1 MSTTDSP
8 KTQDKQAQFFAP
20 ERIDLNAS
28 YFERHVVRKLGAQ
41 WDGYTWYIEQDT
53 SLEPFYD
60 FLPSEEQQKIDLA
73 RSAMEAQAR
82 SIRGDTV
89 DRENFRESGQI
100 YLQGIA
106 ETLIEQGYQAKD
118 IEIKDYGIFQKLERG
133 SEEIT
138 LHLSQNNDQA
148 AIYRVSVSNKETL
161 KSAYSPWQNA
171 EITGKD
177 TAIEKTVA
185 YIAEQ
190 SPILA
195 VKRAQKT
202 AKAVKTEAAAEH
214 TAQERRF
221 IAVPYME
228 RFEAKGL
235 GARWDKDAKSWY
247 VPEGLAPE
255 PFAKWQQEAA
265 QTLQTAQSQ
274 TEQKQTAQTAT
285 AEHTAQARHYIDVP
299 YMERFEAKGLGARW
313 DKDAKSWYVPEG
325 LAPEPFAKWQA
336 EAEQTLQQAPQAAPQ
351 ETRQTLKKQTERTI
365 VANPQ
370 APPSKLHTKQ
380 TVEHIAPAQQAPNTD
395 QKFWQSFYQRYDE
408 AQMLDSIMADKPV
421 YLAVPYEDRHAAKTL
436 GAKWDKGNGSWYVP
450 AGIDKTPLQHYLPKL
465 AEVTGG
471 KDIRD
476 FVDAARSIGIQM
488 DGFDSTSRN
497 WQRLAIDGKHH
508 RHKDG
513 AVRLYDNTDGTIGGI
528 ARNLSTGAE
537 ITWSNRGAGKSSLG
551 KEHKIAL
558 KLNAE
563 LRQQAM
569 QEMRDTVAHLRGVD
583 AIMLYQQLPP
593 ARGDEAY
600 LKNKSMQHHSTLKR
614 LEDGT
619 VVMPILDAYRDH
631 EGQVRMQ
638 IRSLQTISPEGEKK
652 LMAQGEKSGGFF
664 ALPSTPFAYQNPE
677 RIIIAEGLATA
688 ENALQIAQ
696 AQQDK
701 STLAIVAVDCGN
713 LVKVADKIAE
723 LYPHAE
729 KIIAADNDRSTE
741 LKSGKNPGLEAARQ
755 VQAKHPD
762 MPIFLPPAIDGKST
776 DWNDYLQKEG
786 MQNAVKHFQAEESIQ
801 TQTAQ
806 PKTQHAQ
813 QHIELNID
821 GLCARDI
828 GKAAY
833 KAIDG
838 DIRKLPELS
847 KALAEKGY
855 KLDEPALRAAAGHPI
870 TLQDAFTKAVS
881 RAPVSKAPEKT
892 AEQAE
897 STAGK
902 KPEKVR

>member
-202 AKAVKTEAAAEH
+202 AKAVKTEATAEN

-228 RFEAKGL
+228 RFEAKEL
-235 GARWDKDAKSWY
+235 GARWDKNAKSWY
-247 VPEGLAPE
+247 IPEGLASE

-265 QTLQTAQSQ
+265 QTLQ
-274 TEQKQTAQTAT
+274 
-285 AEHTAQARHYIDVP
+285 
-299 YMERFEAKGLGARW
+299 
-313 DKDAKSWYVPEG
+313 
-325 LAPEPFAKWQA
+325 
-336 EAEQTLQQAPQAAPQ
+336 QAPQAAPQ
-351 ETRQTLKKQTERTI
+351 ETQQTLKEQTERTI

-380 TVEHIAPAQQAPNTD
+380 ISEHIAPAQQAPNTD

-408 AQMLDSIMADKPV
+408 AQMLDSIMAGKPV

-436 GAKWDKGNGSWYVP
+436 GAKWDKGNGSWYAP

-488 DGFDSTSRN
+488 DGFDSASRS

-513 AVRLYDNTDGTIGGI
+513 AVKLYDNTDGTIGGI

-619 VVMPILDAYRDH
+619 VVMPILDAQRDH

-741 LKSGKNPGLEAARQ
+741 FKSGKNPGLEAARQ

>member
-221 IAVPYME
+221 IA
-228 RFEAKGL
+228 
-235 GARWDKDAKSWY
+235 
-247 VPEGLAPE
+247 
-255 PFAKWQQEAA
+255 
-265 QTLQTAQSQ
+265 
-274 TEQKQTAQTAT
+274 
-285 AEHTAQARHYIDVP
+285 VP

-701 STLAIVAVDCGN
+701 STLALLAVDCGN

-838 DIRKLPELS
+838 DIRKPPELS